1 MALQTNKLKLD
12 LAAAIKTQKPLIQAA
27 LLASLSNPLPKH
39 TSIGVEEA
47 DKKGGEI
54 ESLLTNSIFTVH
66 EKIDK
71 WCIENPP
78 EYKDNTPE
86 ERAEYKNQVWE
97 QIALFWSTALSEH
110 IAKDITTVLAA
121 SLAPL
126 MAEIMESYIKSA
138 DIVITVPPGT
148 LTVGVG
154 TTSILNPTPIQLI
167 GSPGFNVPTTLQN
180 TTLKVTNFGGIK

>member
-1 MALQTNKLKLD
+1 MALKTNKLKLD
-12 LAAAIKTQKPLIQAA
+12 LAAAIKTQKPLLQAA
-27 LLASLSNPLPKH
+27 LLTSLSNPLPKH
-39 TSIGVEEA
+39 TAIGVEEA

-54 ESLLTNSIFTVH
+54 ESLVSNSIFTVH

-97 QIALFWSTALSEH
+97 QMALFWSTALSEH
-110 IAKDITTVLAA
+110 VAADLTNVLAA

-126 MAEIMESYIKSA
+126 LAEIMEEYVKSA
-138 DIVITVPPGT
+138 EIFITVPPGT

-154 TTSILNPTPIQLI
+154 TAAILNPTPIQLV
-167 GSPGFNVPTTLQN
+167 GSPGFNVPAALQS